1 MNTKVYVEG
10 GILIMTPYFKYKNA
24 GALYAEPPKGSEII
38 TPKQNVEGNPC
49 LVISEEKAPSF
60 FKEYY
65 AKTFFTTKCTFAP
78 FFSNTIDDCFASF
91 MNRINEVREL
101 LERNDVNQPTQQILY
116 RLSIVSAVAALDT
129 LISDLV
135 LYIATKSREAFLKT
149 VKSIGI
155 PAKNN
160 VNLIERILRMWCDNA
175 IDSAEQE
182 VVDHIL
188 RKSYSSMTDIKN
200 TLTLLYDISMPNDDN
215 MEEIIRARHL
225 IAHRNGRKKDGNMIV
240 FTKEETISK
249 VNRIYDFAFRVK
261 DKILNESERM
271 SEFSR

>member
-10 GILIMTPYFKYKNA
+10 GILINTPYFKYESG
-24 GALYAEPPKGSEII
+24 GALYSEPPKKSETIKPNDII
-38 TPKQNVEGNPC
+38 EGGPC

-65 AKTFFTTKCTFAP
+65 AKTFFTTTCKFAP

-91 MNRINEVREL
+91 TNRINEVMEL

-116 RLSIVSAVAALDT
+116 RLSIVSVVAALDT

-135 LYIATKSREAFLKT
+135 LYIATKSRDAFLKT
-149 VKSIGI
+149 INSIGI

-188 RKSYSSMTDIKN
+188 RKSYSSMTEIKN
-200 TLTLLYDISMPNDDN
+200 TLKLLYDISISKDDN
-215 MEEIIRARHL
+215 IEQIIKARHL

-240 FTKEETISK
+240 FSKDETISMI
-249 VNRIYDFAFRVK
+249 NRINDFAFLVK
-261 DKILNESERM
+261 DKILNKSKIK
-271 SEFSR
+271 